1 MMAKGDELNFLI
13 ENSKMAIKI
22 WTAKE
27 AVQKAQKLGMNLNP
41 RDIILEEY
49 NVKSFVFDDLMVSLS
64 WREAG
69 EYPKT
74 AEDDLLEKTSKAMRE
89 NPDFIVGCK
98 TSRTNI

>member
-1 MMAKGDELNFLI
+1 
-13 ENSKMAIKI
+13 
-22 WTAKE
+22 
-27 AVQKAQKLGMNLNP
+27 
-41 RDIILEEY
+41 
-49 NVKSFVFDDLMVSLS
+49 MVSLS

-98 TSRTNI
+98 TSRSNI